1 MAVRGDARHHRP
13 GDRDQ
18 AVGRRQVVCHQ
29 RGGATGDLRSFV
41 CVRKAEEEGRLEL
54 IGLYFDIGAAA
65 ARLVLERE
73 PYLVRADEELATA
86 GTPADL

>member
-1 MAVRGDARHHRP
+1 MSARPR
-13 GDRDQ
+13 
-18 AVGRRQVVCHQ
+18 
-29 RGGATGDLRSFV
+29 
-41 CVRKAEEEGRLEL
+41 RKAELEL
-54 IGLYFDIGAAA
+54 VGLYFDIGAAA